1 MIDRIAGALAR
12 WLDRRTGLAKIG
24 RRILNHVFPDH
35 WSFMVGEIA
44 FYSFIILVITGTF
57 LAMFYDSSSAK
68 IVYHGAYRALD
79 GAQVSSAYNSVLR
92 LSFDIP
98 AGLLIR
104 QMHHWAALIFVAAI
118 VAHVA
123 RVFFTAAYRRPREL
137 TWVIGVTLLIL
148 AIANGFFGY
157 SIGGDLL
164 SGAGLRIGYA
174 IIMSV
179 PVVGQWM
186 AYLLLGGNIPNP
198 LTVPRLY
205 SLHIFVVPGAIAVLL
220 ALHLGLVWRQMHTNL
235 PGPGR
240 TNRTIVGSRLWP
252 SYTAK
257 SLGLFCLLF
266 ALIAMLGGLAQID
279 PVWVYGPYEPTAIM
293 PGAQPDWYL
302 GWVEGAM
309 RLFPALN
316 LRTRFLVPDVF
327 FPAVLLPGLVFL
339 GLYLY
344 PLFDK
349 LISGDL
355 SDRQYNVLLLP
366 YEQPFNTAVGC
377 AAFMFLLVLFFAGSD
392 DVIAVVAG
400 SSVIMIRAVLRVLA
414 LALPPVTFVL
424 VFLLCRGIRRRRHA
438 APHEPSEGTATA
450 TQEVARRSQ

>member
-1 MIDRIAGALAR
+1 MIDLMGRVLAR
-12 WLDRRTGLAKIG
+12 WLDRRTRLARFA
-24 RRILNHVFPDH
+24 RRVLNHVFPDH

-44 FYSFIILVITGTF
+44 FYSFIILVITGIF
-57 LAMFYDSSSAK
+57 LAMFYNSSSDK
-68 IVYHGAYRALD
+68 VVYHGSYSALD
-79 GAQVSSAYNSVLR
+79 GVRVSTAYQSIFR
-92 LSFDIP
+92 LSFDVP

-104 QMHHWAALIFVAAI
+104 QMHHWAALIFLAAI

-123 RVFFTAAYRRPREL
+123 RIFFTAAYRRPREL
-137 TWVIGVTLLIL
+137 TWIVGVTLLIL
-148 AIANGFFGY
+148 ALANGFIGY

-174 IIMSV
+174 IILSV
-179 PVVGQWM
+179 PAIGSWM
-186 AYLLLGGNIPNP
+186 AFLLLGGDVPNP
-198 LTVPRLY
+198 MTVPRFY
-205 SLHIFVVPGAIAVLL
+205 SLHIFIIPAAIAALI

-235 PGPGR
+235 PGAGR

-252 SYTAK
+252 SYAAK

-266 ALIAMLGGLAQID
+266 GLIAMLGGLVQID
-279 PVWVYGPYEPTAIM
+279 PVWVYGPYDPTAIL

-302 GWVEGAM
+302 GWIEGAM

-316 LRTRFLVPDVF
+316 LRARFLVPDVF
-327 FPAVLLPGLVFL
+327 FPAVLLPSLVFI
-339 GLYLY
+339 GLYAY

-377 AAFMFLLVLFFAGSD
+377 AAFMFLLVLLFAGSD
-392 DVIAVVAG
+392 DVIALAAG
-400 SSVIMIRAVLRVLA
+400 TSVIMIRAVLRVLS
-414 LALPPVTFVL
+414 LAVPPVTFVL
-424 VFLLCRGIRRRRHA
+424 VFLLCRRMRRRSESSRA
-438 APHEPSEGTATA
+438 APAETATA
-450 TQEVARRSQ
+450 SQETVQRSE